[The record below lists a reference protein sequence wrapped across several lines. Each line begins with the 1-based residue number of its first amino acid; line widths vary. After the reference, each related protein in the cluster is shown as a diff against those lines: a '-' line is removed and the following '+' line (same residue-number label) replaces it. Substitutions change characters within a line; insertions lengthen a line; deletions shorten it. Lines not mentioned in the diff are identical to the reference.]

1 VGVNVLGY
9 AHEREVTL
17 ADMAHHIA
25 AARRGAP
32 DIYLIG
38 DLPFATYEDRPQAL
52 ASARALRHAGADCVK
67 FEGARPELVA
77 ALKDAG
83 FDVCC
88 HLGLESQ
95 HQLQKGRRGK
105 TAQAARKLL
114 DDAMALDAA
123 GQDFIVLELIPIEL
137 AERITRASRAPTIGI
152 GAGAGADGQ
161 VLVVHDLAG
170 VTEREFKHNRRYGAV
185 GETLRA
191 AVSAYA
197 EDVRAGRFPA
207 AEHGFHMAPE
217 ERAVFER
224 DGGA

>member
-1 VGVNVLGY
+1 VL
-9 AHEREVTL
+9 R
-17 ADMAHHIA
+17 D
-25 AARRGAP
+25 
-32 DIYLIG
+32 
-38 DLPFATYEDRPQAL
+38 
-52 ASARALRHAGADCVK
+52 AGADCVK

-105 TAQAARKLL
+105 TAQAARELL
-114 DDAMALDAA
+114 HDAMALDAA
-123 GQDFIVLELIPIEL
+123 GQDFIVLELIPVEL
-137 AERITRASRAPTIGI
+137 AERIAQASRAPTIASAPAPALTGRCWSSTI
-152 GAGAGADGQ
+152 SRGSRSASSSTI
-161 VLVVHDLAG
+161 G
-170 VTEREFKHNRRYGAV
+170 VTAPL

-191 AVSAYA
+191 AVAAYA

-217 ERAVFER
+217 ERAAFER
-224 DGGA
+224 ESGA